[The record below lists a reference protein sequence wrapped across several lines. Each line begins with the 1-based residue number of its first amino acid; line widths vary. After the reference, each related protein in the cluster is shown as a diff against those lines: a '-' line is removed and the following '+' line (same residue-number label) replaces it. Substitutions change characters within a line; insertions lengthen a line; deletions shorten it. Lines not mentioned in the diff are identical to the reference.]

1 MQEVAMSR
9 YHSVRPKPK
18 HHSVPTPAAPAQP
31 PAGKGL
37 TPVQRQELQKRM
49 ESAADQMYRDR
60 GGTEIDAT
68 IERCKKLLDL
78 HARELLT
85 LDDHDFSKAHR
96 WTVSPTV
103 AFRYETLMHQLIVR
117 REQMQMECAAMVQQ
131 AVAEV
136 TGEAKESSLCP
147 PKLTE
152 PASSTAPAAGDQK
165 PQATPERPNAPP
177 GGVTTVA

>member
-1 MQEVAMSR
+1 
-9 YHSVRPKPK
+9 
-18 HHSVPTPAAPAQP
+18 
-31 PAGKGL
+31 
-37 TPVQRQELQKRM
+37 M

-117 REQMQMECAAMVQQ
+117 REQMQIECAAMVQQ

-152 PASSTAPAAGDQK
+152 PA
-165 PQATPERPNAPP
+165 PQAASRATANSTPAEKETAEA
-177 GGVTTVA
+177 TTITA

>member
-1 MQEVAMSR
+1 MSR

-37 TPVQRQELQKRM
+37 TPAQRQELQKRM

-152 PASSTAPAAGDQK
+152 PA
-165 PQATPERPNAPP
+165 PQAASKATANSTPAEKETAEA
-177 GGVTTVA
+177 TTITA